1 MEAEIVR
8 LRRMLTRH
16 ITSGVGESVDQGMT
30 SGVLSMAS
38 GDLPGN
44 YKVAVGT
51 GYISAS
57 GRVVRYSRAAE
68 AYRNSTWAK
77 IHGRAMDYLIRA
89 NPEGLTLSEKVWNVT
104 WEGEKA
110 IRRAVNLG
118 VLQGKAPAKISREIR
133 GFLAEPDRLYRRVRR
148 GGRLVL
154 SRPAAAYH
162 PGRGVYRS
170 SAKNAMRLARTEYQR
185 AFHEG
190 MVRYMAE
197 KTWIDGGIWRIGNV
211 DACEICRELQDRFF
225 PKDEIPEIP
234 HPQCLPAD
242 ILVNPVGDIRG
253 TAARRFSGNLITVE
267 VSAHQKLTCTPNH
280 PVLTRQG
287 WIPASEIKEGQD
299 VVCAPTR
306 DGRVPAMNDI
316 QPPSLIQDI
325 VSAFNETPGV
335 TSIPMPISAP
345 DFHGDGMDGQI
356 AIVSTNR
363 HENVNDGEM
372 DATDP
377 IRSILANGGSFE
389 RVTQLS
395 SSPYD
400 GPVFN
405 LETSRSYYIAGGIAT
420 HNCMCHVEPHIAG
433 RPLPD
438 GVKTGK
444 PDPSIVGDLLIKS
457 VK

>member
-1 MEAEIVR
+1 MLSRAETIRRATLKARASWTAYTEEQLAEILDLLETASDQIGARIIAYGRSGSINKSRLQALQAEMQAEIVR

-16 ITSGVGESVDQGMT
+16 ITSGVGESVDQGMA

-211 DACEICRELQDRFF
+211 DACEICMELRDRFF

-234 HPQCLPAD
+234 HPQCL
-242 ILVNPVGDIRG
+242 
-253 TAARRFSGNLITVE
+253 
-267 VSAHQKLTCTPNH
+267 
-280 PVLTRQG
+280 
-287 WIPASEIKEGQD
+287 
-299 VVCAPTR
+299 
-306 DGRVPAMNDI
+306 
-316 QPPSLIQDI
+316 
-325 VSAFNETPGV
+325 
-335 TSIPMPISAP
+335 
-345 DFHGDGMDGQI
+345 
-356 AIVSTNR
+356 
-363 HENVNDGEM
+363 
-372 DATDP
+372 
-377 IRSILANGGSFE
+377 
-389 RVTQLS
+389 
-395 SSPYD
+395 
-400 GPVFN
+400 
-405 LETSRSYYIAGGIAT
+405 
-420 HNCMCHVEPHIAG
+420 CHVEPHIAG
-433 RPLPD
+433 EPLPD

-444 PDPSIVGDLLIKS
+444 PDPSIIGDLLIKS